1 MFNYNINNSKTCKS
15 ILKKKNVVIFLFSIV
30 IYLYLSSG
38 ITFVPVEELGIIA
51 GIGLDINNT
60 SSEAVE
66 YSVPLSV
73 YNYTEGSL
81 TYNLVHNGKATTIGN
96 AQENRQLMFNK
107 KFVIGLEKVVILGEA
122 LAAYSI
128 LPRLDI
134 FFTSPNVNDTA
145 FTLVCKGKSEELLK
159 LSIKGYPTSSD
170 YIEGMLSHSID
181 SNFFS
186 DNYKVMDIYVR
197 VDAEGRNLVLPYMEV
212 EENTPKITG
221 LALFKKD
228 KMLMKLGMKETKT
241 LNLLRED
248 NVQGHL
254 SIQKN
259 PTEYIDF
266 HCTSKRKVKC
276 KKINGKYNFT
286 VDLSIIGNVIS
297 NSLYENM
304 NSDSK
309 VKEKFEK
316 DMAKVTEEMCM
327 DFIGKM
333 QSNYKIDVLELGRVA
348 AATYGRGTGTDWNE
362 VVCNVDLADI
372 KVNVKVKVDN
382 MGRGDY

>member
-1 MFNYNINNSKTCKS
+1 MFKYNINNNKTYKS
-15 ILKKKNVVIFLFSIV
+15 ILKKKNIVILLFSIV
-30 IYLYLSSG
+30 LYVYLASG
-38 ITFVPVEELGIIA
+38 LTYVPVEELGIIA
-51 GIGLDINNT
+51 GMGIDLNNT

-66 YSVPLSV
+66 FSIPLSV

-96 AQENRQLMFNK
+96 AQEDRQLKFNK
-107 KFVIGLEKVVILGEA
+107 KFIIGLEKVVVLGDS

-134 FFTSPNVNDTA
+134 FFTSPNINDTA
-145 FTLVCKGKSEELLK
+145 FTIVCKGKSEDLLN

-170 YIEGMLSHSID
+170 YIEGMLSHAVD
-181 SNFFS
+181 LNFFS
-186 DNYKVMDIYVR
+186 NNYRVMDIYVR
-197 VDAEGRNLVLPYMEV
+197 VDAEGRNLVLPYIEV
-212 EENTPKITG
+212 EDNKPVITG

-228 KMLMKLGMKETKT
+228 KMLMKLGMKETKP

-248 NVQGHL
+248 NVRGNL
-254 SIQKN
+254 SLQKS

-276 KKINGKYNFT
+276 KKTNGKYNFT
-286 VDLSIIGNVIS
+286 IDLSIIGNVIS
-297 NSLYENM
+297 NSLYDNM
-304 NSDSK
+304 SSDSK

-316 DMAKVTEEMCM
+316 DMAKATEKMCM

-333 QSNYKIDVLELGRVA
+333 QSDYKIDVLDLGRVA
-348 AATYGRGTGTDWNE
+348 AATYGRGTKTDWNE
-362 VVCNVDLADI
+362 VVCNVDLTDI

>member
-1 MFNYNINNSKTCKS
+1 MFNYNINNSKTYKS
-15 ILKKKNVVIFLFSIV
+15 ILKKKNIVIFLFSIV

-38 ITFVPVEELGIIA
+38 MTYVPVEELGIIA
-51 GIGLDINNT
+51 GMGLDIYNT

-81 TYNLVHNGKATTIGN
+81 TYNLVHNGKGRTLGN
-96 AQENRQLMFNK
+96 AHQDRQLNFNK
-107 KFVIGLEKVVILGEA
+107 KFIIGLEKVVVLGEA
-122 LAAYSI
+122 LAEYSI
-128 LPRLDI
+128 KPRIDI

-145 FTLVCKGKSEELLK
+145 FTIVCKGKSEDLLN

-170 YIEGMLSHSID
+170 YIEGMLSHAID
-181 SNFFS
+181 LNFFS
-186 DNYKVMDIYVR
+186 DNYSVMDIYVR
-197 VDAEGRNLVLPYMEV
+197 VDAEGRNLVLPYIEV
-212 EENTPKITG
+212 EENKPVITG

-228 KMLMKLGMKETKT
+228 KMLTKLGMKETKT

-248 NVQGHL
+248 NVRGNL

-259 PTEYIDF
+259 STEYIDF

-286 VDLSIIGNVIS
+286 IDLSIIGNVFS

-316 DMAKVTEEMCM
+316 DMAKATEKMCM
-327 DFIGKM
+327 EFIGEM

-348 AATYGRGTGTDWNE
+348 AATFGRGTGTDWNE

-372 KVNVKVKVDN
+372 KVNVNVKVDN

>member
-1 MFNYNINNSKTCKS
+1 MFKYNINNSKTYKS
-15 ILKKKNVVIFLFSIV
+15 ILKKKNIIIFLFSIV
-30 IYLYLSSG
+30 VYVYLSSG

-51 GIGLDINNT
+51 GMGIDITNT

-73 YNYTEGSL
+73 YNYTEGSI
-81 TYNLVHNGKATTIGN
+81 TYNLIQTGTATTIGN
-96 AQENRQLMFNK
+96 AQENRQLKFNK
-107 KFVIGLEKVVILGEA
+107 KFIIGLEKVVVLGEA
-122 LAAYSI
+122 LASYSI
-128 LPRLDI
+128 LPRIDI

-145 FTLVCKGKSEELLK
+145 FTIVCKGKSEDLLN

-170 YIEGMLSHSID
+170 YIEGMLSHAID
-181 SNFFS
+181 LNFFS
-186 DNYKVMDIYVR
+186 DNYSVMDVYVR
-197 VDAEGRNLVLPYMEV
+197 VDAEGRNLVLPYIEV
-212 EENTPKITG
+212 EDNKPAITG

-228 KMLMKLGMKETKT
+228 KMLMKLGMKETKS

-248 NVQGHL
+248 NVQGNL

-259 PTEYIDF
+259 STDYIDF

-276 KKINGKYNFT
+276 NKINGKYNFT
-286 VDLSIIGNVIS
+286 IDLSIIGNVIT
-297 NSLYENM
+297 NSLYDNM
-304 NSDSK
+304 NNDSK

-316 DMAKVTEEMCM
+316 DMAKATEKMCM

-333 QSNYKIDVLELGRVA
+333 QSEYKIDVLDLGRVA

-362 VVCNVDLADI
+362 VVSNVDLANI

>member
-1 MFNYNINNSKTCKS
+1 MFKYNINNSKTYKS
-15 ILKKKNVVIFLFSIV
+15 IIKKKNIIISLFSIV
-30 IYLYLSSG
+30 IYIYLSSG
-38 ITFVPVEELGIIA
+38 ITYVPVEELGIIA
-51 GIGLDINNT
+51 GMGLDINNT

-81 TYNLVHNGKATTIGN
+81 TYNLVQNGKATTIGK

-107 KFVIGLEKVVILGEA
+107 KFIIGLEKVVVLGEA
-122 LAAYSI
+122 LASYSI

-145 FTLVCKGKSEELLK
+145 FTIVCKGKSEDLLN

-170 YIEGMLSHSID
+170 YIEGMLSHATD
-181 SNFFS
+181 LNFFS
-186 DNYKVMDIYVR
+186 DNYSVMDIYVR
-197 VDAEGRNLVLPYMEV
+197 VDAEGRNLVLPYIEV
-212 EENTPKITG
+212 EDNKPVITG

-228 KMLMKLGMKETKT
+228 KMLMKLGMKETKP

-248 NVQGHL
+248 KVQGNL
-254 SIQKN
+254 SIQKTS
-259 PTEYIDF
+259 TEYIDF
-266 HCTSKRKVKC
+266 YCTSKRKVKC
-276 KKINGKYNFT
+276 IKINGKYNFT
-286 VDLSIIGNVIS
+286 IDLSIIGNVIS

-304 NSDSK
+304 NGDSK

-316 DMAKVTEEMCM
+316 DMAKATEKMCM

-333 QSNYKIDVLELGRVA
+333 QSDYKIDVLDLGRVA
-348 AATYGRGTGTDWNE
+348 AATYGRGTKTDWNE
-362 VVCNVDLADI
+362 VVCNVDLTDI
-372 KVNVKVKVDN
+372 KVNVKVKVDT